1 MRKCFLYCRISSDS
15 QSTGDGLDR
24 QEARLVAYVQ
34 NMGHSLGLDC
44 NNTEMIVD
52 SMKSAFK
59 GQHQRDPG

>member
-1 MRKCFLYCRISSDS
+1 MVYLHN
-15 QSTGDGLDR
+15 
-24 QEARLVAYVQ
+24 V
-34 NMGHSLGLDC
+34 GHSLVLDC